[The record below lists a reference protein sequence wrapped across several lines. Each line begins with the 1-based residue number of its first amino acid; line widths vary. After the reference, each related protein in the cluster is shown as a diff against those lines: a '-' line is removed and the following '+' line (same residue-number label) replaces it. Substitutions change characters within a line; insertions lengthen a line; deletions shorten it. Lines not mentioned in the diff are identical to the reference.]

1 MTGALGP
8 VVITGVT
15 GLVGKSLARS
25 LGESGVEVRGYS
37 RDPVTALRDVSGL
50 ASAAAWT
57 ADGALDAQP
66 LVGAHAVVHLAGE
79 SVGGGRWTPARKRAI
94 ESSRVLGT
102 RRLVEAIASVPAA
115 VRPRVLLSA
124 SAIGFYGET
133 AQREV
138 DEESAKGEGFLA
150 DVCERWEAEARAAEA
165 LGVRVVI
172 VRVGVV
178 LGRSGG
184 ALGKMVPLYRAGLGG
199 RMGPGTQW
207 WPWVHL
213 ADVVGLVRFA
223 IEDERVRG
231 VLGASAPGLVPQH
244 EFSSVLARVLRR
256 PAFLPAPSF
265 ALRAALGEFAEELLG
280 SRRVVP
286 RRALA
291 LGYRFRFPELEP
303 ALRDLLASAGSS

>member
-1 MTGALGP
+1 MTTALGA

-15 GLVGKSLARS
+15 GLVGKGLARA
-25 LGESGVEVRGYS
+25 LGERGAEVRGYS
-37 RDPVTALRDVSGL
+37 RDPRSAVRDVSGL
-50 ASAAAWT
+50 TSAAPWT
-57 ADGALDAQP
+57 ADGPLDAGP

-79 SVGGGRWTPARKRAI
+79 SVGNARWTPARKRAI

-102 RRLVEAIASVPAA
+102 RRLVEAILSVAPA
-115 VRPRVLLSA
+115 VRPRVLVSA
-124 SAIGFYGET
+124 SAIGFYGDT
-133 AQREV
+133 GQREV

-172 VRVGVV
+172 VRIGLV

-184 ALGKMVPLYRAGLGG
+184 ALGKLAPFYRAGLGG

-207 WPWVHL
+207 WPWIHL
-213 ADVVGLVRFA
+213 ADVVGLVRLA
-223 IEDERVRG
+223 IEDERIRG
-231 VLGASAPGLVPQH
+231 VLGASSPGLVQQH
-244 EFSSVLARVLRR
+244 EFSRVLARVVQR

-280 SRRVVP
+280 SRRVLP

-291 LGYRFRFPELEP
+291 LGYRFQFAELEP
-303 ALRDLLASAGSS
+303 ALRDLLGSMEP